1 MPTKSRRED
10 ALIKLFLSAYDDD
23 RWTNCTLDWLDQQ
36 HDGAVEVR
44 ATCSD
49 GRTLAIEHTLIE
61 FFSGERQDLERFK
74 PFLAIEQD
82 QSLSVPGKII
92 YVNVPRGVLD
102 GLKPKAREQIV
113 GGVNDWLRANIRSLP
128 TGRSMQPSRI
138 AASDGLADTEV
149 VLQCDVTAVP
159 NYEGQP
165 PLIRR
170 YGNVNVGETVEKALR
185 AKLPKLVKTAAD
197 MRILLLE
204 RSQWTLSESDIHA
217 EIEKR
222 RAAFPALAHVDV
234 WFVETVFYDT
244 STSDGFRGY
253 AEFKRYVNGE
263 QVETI
268 AFNRGRLFSRS
279 KDGMPLPIPTP
290 TRD

>member
-1 MPTKSRRED
+1 
-10 ALIKLFLSAYDDD
+10 
-23 RWTNCTLDWLDQQ
+23 
-36 HDGAVEVR
+36 VEVR
-44 ATCSD
+44 ATRSD
-49 GRTLAIEHTLIE
+49 GRTVAIEHTLIE

-92 YVNVPRGVLD
+92 HVNVPRGVLD
-102 GLKPKAREQIV
+102 GLKRKARARVV
-113 GGVNDWLRANIRSLP
+113 GGVNDWLRANIRSVP
-128 TGRSMQPSRI
+128 AGRSMQSCRI
-138 AASDGLADTEV
+138 AVSDGLPETEV
-149 VLQCDVTAVP
+149 VLQCDVTVVP

-170 YGNVNVGETVEKALR
+170 YGNVNVGESVEKALR
-185 AKLPKLVKTAAD
+185 AKLPKLVNTAAD
-197 MRILLLE
+197 IWILLLE
-204 RSQWTLSESDIHA
+204 RSQWALSESDIHA

-222 RAAFPALAHVDV
+222 RSVFPALADVHV

-253 AEFKRYVNGE
+253 AEFKRYVKGE

-268 AFNRGRLFSRS
+268 AFNRGELLSRS
-279 KDGMPLPIPTP
+279 NYGTPRPIPTP
-290 TRD
+290 NASGAPIPK